1 MILTTAHVVTDPAAR
16 PANLQTYPM
25 ESNVGASKTIEIIDE
40 RTTAAMESST
50 TPTIGIERN
59 SSDAIQDF
67 AGEFGADH
75 HARMSCKRTRPNP
88 ARPNAIIQSANAP

>member
-1 MILTTAHVVTDPAAR
+1 MIFTTAHVLTAPAAI

-40 RTTAAMESST
+40 RTTTAIESST
-50 TPTIGIERN
+50 TPTIGVDRDSFDEIPN
-59 SSDAIQDF
+59 FS
-67 AGEFGADH
+67 GEYGADH
-75 HARMSCKRTRPNP
+75 HARMSCKITRPIP